1 VSYSLAIADGDLAK
15 RGSQMALV
23 FGVNKL
29 KQDMNCWLL
38 EQYGGDRFHTNM
50 GSVLREFIGGVV
62 SGSTRAE
69 VEAEIMRVLENYQ
82 AMQVRRFKENPQ
94 KFSPSELLVSVDS
107 VDVTVDYSVVRATV
121 RVRNGSNEATT
132 INVASGQ
139 ADMRNPAFR
148 PRTYK

>member
-1 VSYSLAIADGDLAK
+1 MSYSLAIADGDLAK

-50 GSVLREFIGGVV
+50 GSVLQEFIGSVV
-62 SGSTRAE
+62 SPTTSVE

-82 AMQVRRFKENPQ
+82 YTQLRRFRENPQ
-94 KFSPSELLVSVDS
+94 KFSPSELLVSVDA
-107 VDVTVDYSVVRATV
+107 VDVSVGYSTVRATV

-132 INVASGQ
+132 ITVASGQ
-139 ADMRNPAFR
+139 TEMREPAFR
-148 PRTYK
+148 PRTFQ

>member
-1 VSYSLAIADGDLAK
+1 MSYSLAIVDGDLAK
-15 RGSQMALV
+15 RGSQLALV

-38 EQYGGDRFHTNM
+38 EQYGTDRFHTNM
-50 GSVLREFIGGVV
+50 GSILQEFIGGVV
-62 SGSTRAE
+62 SGSTSVE
-69 VEAEIMRVLENYQ
+69 VEAEILRVLENYQ
-82 AMQVRRFKENPQ
+82 AMQVKRFRENPQ
-94 KFSPSELLVSVDS
+94 KLSPSELLVSVDS

-139 ADMRNPAFR
+139 DGLRGSAFR
-148 PRTYK
+148 PRRYQ